1 MGRNARAYYD
11 DRFGRDRSVSAI
23 VGILEAAG
31 HGGNGGGNGQRN
43 SVHWRTGAGRMPRM
57 TDAQGQRRPV
67 SNWVVTIFQ
76 PKRLAVAVGGLLVVL
91 VSTHIPQAMMP
102 KQLSG
107 NIIDK
112 AEHAVA
118 HGVIALLFLLAF
130 RRPPGGKALLVLLLA
145 GAAVGALD
153 ELTQPLVNRIASVA
167 DFVADVVGIALVV
180 GIYWVTQRCRR
191 SAICY

>member
-1 MGRNARAYYD
+1 
-11 DRFGRDRSVSAI
+11 
-23 VGILEAAG
+23 
-31 HGGNGGGNGQRN
+31 
-43 SVHWRTGAGRMPRM
+43 
-57 TDAQGQRRPV
+57 
-67 SNWVVTIFQ
+67 
-76 PKRLAVAVGGLLVVL
+76 
-91 VSTHIPQAMMP
+91 MP

-118 HGVIALLFLLAF
+118 YGVIALLFLLAL

-153 ELTQPLVNRIASVA
+153 ELTQPLVNRIASTH
-167 DFVADVVGIALVV
+167 DFAADVVGIALVC

-191 SAICY
+191 ERIAQAVGSRL